1 MFDTLKNNLAS
12 IAALIAAIVAIG
24 GGFTKYGEINTRLGN
39 IEKRMGS
46 DKKGT
51 SIQTNTKAIAEVDK
65 NSQINSKEIELL
77 KLQIR
82 EIQAKSGNP
91 LSN

>member
-1 MFDTLKNNLAS
+1 MFKDIDIKWVA
-12 IAALIAAIVAIG
+12 AALGLVLTIG
-24 GGFTKYGEINTRLGN
+24 GGFVKYGEI
-39 IEKRMGS
+39 M
-46 DKKGT
+46 
-51 SIQTNTKAIAEVDK
+51 TKLEALIKIKESAKVNATAISEVDK
-65 NSQINSKEIELL
+65 NSKINGKEIELL

>member
-1 MFDTLKNNLAS
+1 MFKAIDIKWVA
-12 IAALIAAIVAIG
+12 AALGLVLTIG
-24 GGFTKYGEINTRLGN
+24 GGFVKYGEI
-39 IEKRMGS
+39 M
-46 DKKGT
+46 
-51 SIQTNTKAIAEVDK
+51 TKLEALSKIKESAKVNATAISEVDK
-65 NSQINSKEIELL
+65 NSKINGKEIELL

>member
-1 MFDTLKNNLAS
+1 MFKDIDIKWVA
-12 IAALIAAIVAIG
+12 AALGLVLTIG
-24 GGFTKYGEINTRLGN
+24 GGFVKYGEI
-39 IEKRMGS
+39 M
-46 DKKGT
+46 
-51 SIQTNTKAIAEVDK
+51 TKLEALSKIKESAKVNATANSEVDK
-65 NSQINSKEIELL
+65 NSKINGKEIELL

>member
-1 MFDTLKNNLAS
+1 MFKDIDIKWVA
-12 IAALIAAIVAIG
+12 AALGLVLTIG
-24 GGFTKYGEINTRLGN
+24 GGFVKYGEIMTKLEALSKIKETAKVNT
-39 IEKRMGS
+39 
-46 DKKGT
+46 T
-51 SIQTNTKAIAEVDK
+51 AISEVDK
-65 NSQINSKEIELL
+65 NSKINGKEIELL

>member
-1 MFDTLKNNLAS
+1 MFKDIDINWVA
-12 IAALIAAIVAIG
+12 AALVLVLTIG
-24 GGFTKYGEINTRLGN
+24 GGFVKYGEI
-39 IEKRMGS
+39 M
-46 DKKGT
+46 
-51 SIQTNTKAIAEVDK
+51 TKLEALSKIKESAKVNATAISEVDK
-65 NSQINSKEIELL
+65 NSKINGKEIELL

>member
-1 MFDTLKNNLAS
+1 MVKDIDIKWVA
-12 IAALIAAIVAIG
+12 AALGLVLTIG
-24 GGFTKYGEINTRLGN
+24 GGFVKYGEI
-39 IEKRMGS
+39 M
-46 DKKGT
+46 
-51 SIQTNTKAIAEVDK
+51 TKLEALSKIKESAKVNATAISEVDK
-65 NSQINSKEIELL
+65 NSKINGKEIELL

>member
-1 MFDTLKNNLAS
+1 MFKDIDIKWLA
-12 IAALIAAIVAIG
+12 AALGLVLTIG
-24 GGFTKYGEINTRLGN
+24 GGFVKYGEI
-39 IEKRMGS
+39 M
-46 DKKGT
+46 
-51 SIQTNTKAIAEVDK
+51 TKLEALSKIKESAKVNATAISEVDK
-65 NSQINSKEIELL
+65 NSKINGKEIELL

>member
-1 MFDTLKNNLAS
+1 MFKDIDIKWVAT
-12 IAALIAAIVAIG
+12 ALGLILTVG
-24 GGFTKYGEINTRLGN
+24 GGFIKYGEITTRLDALSKIKDTAKVN
-39 IEKRMGS
+39 T
-46 DKKGT
+46 T
-51 SIQTNTKAIAEVDK
+51 SINEVDK
-65 NSQINSKEIELL
+65 NSKINAKEIELL

>member
-1 MFDTLKNNLAS
+1 MFKDIDIKWVA
-12 IAALIAAIVAIG
+12 AALGLVLTIG
-24 GGFTKYGEINTRLGN
+24 GGFVKYGEI
-39 IEKRMGS
+39 M
-46 DKKGT
+46 
-51 SIQTNTKAIAEVDK
+51 TKLEALSKIKESAKVNATEISEVDK
-65 NSQINSKEIELL
+65 NSKINGKEIELL

>member
-1 MFDTLKNNLAS
+1 MFKDIDIKWVA
-12 IAALIAAIVAIG
+12 AAIGLVLTIG
-24 GGFTKYGEINTRLGN
+24 GGFVKYGEI
-39 IEKRMGS
+39 M
-46 DKKGT
+46 
-51 SIQTNTKAIAEVDK
+51 TKLEALSKIKESAKVNATAISEVDK
-65 NSQINSKEIELL
+65 NSKINGKEIELL

>member
-1 MFDTLKNNLAS
+1 MFKDIDIKWVA
-12 IAALIAAIVAIG
+12 AALGLVLTIG
-24 GGFTKYGEINTRLGN
+24 GGFVKYGEI
-39 IEKRMGS
+39 M
-46 DKKGT
+46 
-51 SIQTNTKAIAEVDK
+51 TKLEALSKIKESAKVNATAISEVDK
-65 NSQINSKEIELL
+65 KSKINGKEIELL

>member
-1 MFDTLKNNLAS
+1 MFKDIDIKWVA
-12 IAALIAAIVAIG
+12 AALGLVLTIG
-24 GGFTKYGEINTRLGN
+24 GGFVKYGEI
-39 IEKRMGS
+39 M
-46 DKKGT
+46 
-51 SIQTNTKAIAEVDK
+51 TKLEALSKIKESAKVNATAISEVDK
-65 NSQINSKEIELL
+65 NSKINVKEIELL

>member
-1 MFDTLKNNLAS
+1 MFKDIDIKWVA
-12 IAALIAAIVAIG
+12 AALGLVLTIG
-24 GGFTKYGEINTRLGN
+24 GGFVKYGEI
-39 IEKRMGS
+39 M
-46 DKKGT
+46 
-51 SIQTNTKAIAEVDK
+51 TKLEALSKIKESAKVNATAISEVDK
-65 NSQINSKEIELL
+65 NSKINGKEIELL

>member
-1 MFDTLKNNLAS
+1 MLQPPIALTSKNSSRPCSPASLPIPECLKPPKGAS
-12 IAALIAAIVAIG
+12 TAI
-24 GGFTKYGEINTRLGN
+24 
-39 IEKRMGS
+39 S
-46 DKKGT
+46 
-51 SIQTNTKAIAEVDK
+51 EVDK
-65 NSQINSKEIELL
+65 NSKINGKEIELL

>member
-1 MFDTLKNNLAS
+1 MFKDIDIKWVA
-12 IAALIAAIVAIG
+12 AALGLVLTIG
-24 GGFTKYGEINTRLGN
+24 GGFVKYGEI
-39 IEKRMGS
+39 M
-46 DKKGT
+46 
-51 SIQTNTKAIAEVDK
+51 TKLEALSKIKDSAKVNATAISEVDK
-65 NSQINSKEIELL
+65 NSKINGKEIELL

>member
-1 MFDTLKNNLAS
+1 MVE
-12 IAALIAAIVAIG
+12 AALGLVLTIG
-24 GGFTKYGEINTRLGN
+24 GGFVKYGEI
-39 IEKRMGS
+39 M
-46 DKKGT
+46 
-51 SIQTNTKAIAEVDK
+51 TKLEALSKIKESAKVNATAISEVDK
-65 NSQINSKEIELL
+65 NSKINGKEIELL

>member
-1 MFDTLKNNLAS
+1 MIDTLKNNLTS
-12 IAALIAAIVAIG
+12 VAALIAAVVAIG
-24 GGFTKYGEINTRLGN
+24 GGFTKYGEINTRLKN
-39 IEKRMGS
+39 VES
-46 DKKGT
+46 
-51 SIQTNTKAIAEVDK
+51 KASKVGDVDK

>member
-1 MFDTLKNNLAS
+1 MFKDIDIKWV
-12 IAALIAAIVAIG
+12 AAAPGLVLTIG
-24 GGFTKYGEINTRLGN
+24 GGFVKYGEI
-39 IEKRMGS
+39 M
-46 DKKGT
+46 
-51 SIQTNTKAIAEVDK
+51 TKLEALSKIKESAKVNATAISEVDK
-65 NSQINSKEIELL
+65 NSKINGKEIELL

>member
-1 MFDTLKNNLAS
+1 MFKDIDIKWVAD
-12 IAALIAAIVAIG
+12 AIGLVLTIG
-24 GGFTKYGEINTRLGN
+24 GGFVKYGEI
-39 IEKRMGS
+39 M
-46 DKKGT
+46 
-51 SIQTNTKAIAEVDK
+51 TKLEALSKIKESAKVNATAISEVDK
-65 NSQINSKEIELL
+65 NSKINGKEIELL

>member
-1 MFDTLKNNLAS
+1 MALEGIDIKWYA
-12 IAALIAAIVAIG
+12 AALGLILTVG
-24 GGFTKYGEINTRLGN
+24 GGFIKYGEITTRLDSLS
-39 IEKRMGS
+39 KVKDHAS
-46 DKKGT
+46 
-51 SIQTNTKAIAEVDK
+51 TNTTNINTNSK
-65 NSQINSKEIELL
+65 NTEINQKEIELL

>member
-1 MFDTLKNNLAS
+1 MFKDIDIKWVG
-12 IAALIAAIVAIG
+12 AALGLVLTIG
-24 GGFTKYGEINTRLGN
+24 GGFVKYGEI
-39 IEKRMGS
+39 M
-46 DKKGT
+46 
-51 SIQTNTKAIAEVDK
+51 TKLEALSKIKESAKVNATAISEVDK
-65 NSQINSKEIELL
+65 NSKINGKEIELL

>member
-1 MFDTLKNNLAS
+1 MKIQYTILKVRNHGGSERKVNAT
-12 IAALIAAIVAIG
+12 AI
-24 GGFTKYGEINTRLGN
+24 
-39 IEKRMGS
+39 S
-46 DKKGT
+46 
-51 SIQTNTKAIAEVDK
+51 EVDK
-65 NSQINSKEIELL
+65 NSKINGKEIELL

>member
-1 MFDTLKNNLAS
+1 MFKDIDIKWEA
-12 IAALIAAIVAIG
+12 AALGLVLTIG
-24 GGFTKYGEINTRLGN
+24 GGFVKYGEI
-39 IEKRMGS
+39 M
-46 DKKGT
+46 
-51 SIQTNTKAIAEVDK
+51 TKLEALSKIKESAKVNATAISEVDK
-65 NSQINSKEIELL
+65 NSKINGKEIELL

>member
-1 MFDTLKNNLAS
+1 MFKDIDIKWVA
-12 IAALIAAIVAIG
+12 AALGLVLTIG
-24 GGFTKYGEINTRLGN
+24 GGFVKYGEI
-39 IEKRMGS
+39 M
-46 DKKGT
+46 
-51 SIQTNTKAIAEVDK
+51 TKLEALSKIKESAKVNATAISKVDK
-65 NSQINSKEIELL
+65 NSKINGKEIELL